1 VFKTVFFPF
10 IKIVLNVHLDITIL
24 SSSKNNNS
32 YFKKVRNIGTN
43 LCIDSMGHKNSNGEF
58 EVGWCHKMAGNQL
71 FRLNEANQLS
81 QYDQCVCMHGRNGGL
96 TQTHCDENQF
106 NDWEYKEGKM
116 LFVHSSSNKCLTANE
131 ETKLVTLQVCNENN
145 TMQQWKFNKVQA
157 F

>member
-1 VFKTVFFPF
+1 MFKTVFFPF

-106 NDWEYKEGKM
+106 NDWEYKEVRM
-116 LFVHSSSNKCLTANE
+116 L
-131 ETKLVTLQVCNENN
+131 
-145 TMQQWKFNKVQA
+145 
-157 F
+157 